1 MWVRE
6 NVECYLT
13 GLTSSIIPGQPFEV
27 EHVKPETGK
36 YPVDSTAICKFCD
49 GTHELEKC
57 FKFRD
62 KRYAQRKDFVRKQNL
77 CEKCLKPYHI
87 PRHCK
92 SLGACLSSGCGERH
106 HLLLHPPSSSGTPMG
121 SGKSGR
127 TQTTSDQI
135 NTNSSEANE
144 ESATAS
150 PHYIEAS
157 V

>member
-1 MWVRE
+1 M
-6 NVECYLT
+6 
-13 GLTSSIIPGQPFEV
+13 
-27 EHVKPETGK
+27 
-36 YPVDSTAICKFCD
+36 
-49 GTHELEKC
+49 
-57 FKFRD
+57 
-62 KRYAQRKDFVRKQNL
+62 RKQNL

-87 PRHCK
+87 ARHCR
-92 SLGACLSSGCGERH
+92 SLGACLLSGCGERH
-106 HLLLHPPSSSGTPMG
+106 YSLLHPPSSSGTPMG
-121 SGKSGR
+121 SGESGR